1 MSRVTRFTFMV
12 RTETTGWGRFFC
24 ERKSVDWQKWEN
36 IWSDSTCFITLLCK
50 PQISPRLTHYFTFT
64 FLYLLATIHS
74 RRYKGWFWRYYSHQG
89 SQQPTAVWVTP
100 LDTFKNTW
108 DRTGCFLRRP
118 GDVSS
123 CFSCN
128 QIFFFFPWSRTVSI
142 RVRGNRNRF
151 LATLKSKCWEPP
163 TPTVRV
169 AFEELNCPLKSCCC
183 CNNNLNIL

>member
-50 PQISPRLTHYFTFT
+50 PQISPRLTHY
-64 FLYLLATIHS
+64 IHIFIS
-74 RRYKGWFWRYYSHQG
+74 AGHHSQREVQGMVQG

-123 CFSCN
+123 RFSCN
-128 QIFFFFPWSRTVSI
+128 RNYYFFPRSRTVSI
-142 RVRGNRNRF
+142 RVCGDRDRF
-151 LATLKSKCWEPP
+151 LATLKRKVGNLQPQLF
-163 TPTVRV
+163 V
-169 AFEELNCPLKSCCC
+169 LLLK
-183 CNNNLNIL
+183 N

>member
-100 LDTFKNTW
+100 LDTFKTPETELGVFYG
-108 DRTGCFLRRP
+108 DLGTFPAVFLETK
-118 GDVSS
+118 S
-123 CFSCN
+123 
-128 QIFFFFPWSRTVSI
+128 FFFFLEVGPSPSVFVATVT
-142 RVRGNRNRF
+142 GF
-151 LATLKSKCWEPP
+151 
-163 TPTVRV
+163 
-169 AFEELNCPLKSCCC
+169 
-183 CNNNLNIL
+183 

>member
-74 RRYKGWFWRYYSHQG
+74 RRYKGWFRVANNQPQFESHHWIRLRTPETELG
-89 SQQPTAVWVTP
+89 VFYGDLGTFPAV
-100 LDTFKNTW
+100 
-108 DRTGCFLRRP
+108 FLETK
-118 GDVSS
+118 S
-123 CFSCN
+123 
-128 QIFFFFPWSRTVSI
+128 FFFFLEVGPSPSVFVATVT
-142 RVRGNRNRF
+142 GF
-151 LATLKSKCWEPP
+151 
-163 TPTVRV
+163 
-169 AFEELNCPLKSCCC
+169 
-183 CNNNLNIL
+183 